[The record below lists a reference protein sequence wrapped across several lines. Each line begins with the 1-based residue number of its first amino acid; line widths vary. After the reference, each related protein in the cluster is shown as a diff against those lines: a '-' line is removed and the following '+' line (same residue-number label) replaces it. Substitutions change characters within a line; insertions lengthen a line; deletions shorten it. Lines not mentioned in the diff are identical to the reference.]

1 MLALP
6 PPLKKKSGNKEE
18 EEQEQK
24 QTGIILIRIS
34 FGALKINRGGAQRTN
49 PIR

>member
-6 PPLKKKSGNKEE
+6 PPLKKEAIKK